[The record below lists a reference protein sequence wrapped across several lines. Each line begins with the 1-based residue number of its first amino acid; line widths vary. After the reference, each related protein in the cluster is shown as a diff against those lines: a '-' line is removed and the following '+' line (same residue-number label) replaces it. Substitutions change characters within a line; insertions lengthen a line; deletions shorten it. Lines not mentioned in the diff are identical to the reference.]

1 MNTVMMTQT
10 TTHRG
15 VTSTKLCPMIEGKK
29 FCEVQETSPHEV
41 GVTMLGIFGAG
52 LMWVIF
58 SFITFRV
65 IKEVFK
71 INEYD
76 YGWGFGASLFS
87 LFAPV
92 AYLGL
97 FLAVLG

>member
-1 MNTVMMTQT
+1 MSTVIMTHS

-15 VTSTKLCPMIEGKK
+15 VTSTKLCTMIEGKK
-29 FCEVQETSPHEV
+29 FCEVQESSPREV
-41 GVTMLGIFGAG
+41 GLTMLGIFSAG

-58 SFITFRV
+58 SFITFKV
-65 IKEVFK
+65 IKGIFK
-71 INEYD
+71 FNEYD
-76 YGWGFGASLFS
+76 DGWGFGIILFS

-97 FLAVLG
+97 FLAILG

>member
-15 VTSTKLCPMIEGKK
+15 VTNTKLCTMIEGKK
-29 FCEVQETSPHEV
+29 FCEVQDTTPQEV
-41 GVTMLGIFGAG
+41 GMTMLGLFGAG
-52 LMWVIF
+52 LMWIIF
-58 SFITFRV
+58 SFITFKV
-65 IKEVFK
+65 IKGAFE

-76 YGWGFGASLFS
+76 DGWGFGAILFS

-97 FLAVLG
+97 FLALFG

>member
-1 MNTVMMTQT
+1 MTHT

-15 VTSTKLCPMIEGKK
+15 VTSTKLCTIIEGKK
-29 FCEVQETSPHEV
+29 FCEVQDTTPQEV
-41 GVTMLGIFGAG
+41 GMAMLGLFGAG

-58 SFITFRV
+58 SFITFK
-65 IKEVFK
+65 IIQKTFK

-76 YGWGFGASLFS
+76 DGWGLGAILFS
-87 LFAPV
+87 LSAPV

-97 FLAVLG
+97 FLALFG

>member
-1 MNTVMMTQT
+1 MTHT

-15 VTSTKLCPMIEGKK
+15 VTSTKLCTMIEGKK
-29 FCEVQETSPHEV
+29 FCEVQDTTPQEV
-41 GVTMLGIFGAG
+41 GITMLGIFGAG

-58 SFITFRV
+58 SFITFKV
-65 IKEVFK
+65 IQRIFK
-71 INEYD
+71 ID
-76 YGWGFGASLFS
+76 ADDGWGVGAILFS

-97 FLAVLG
+97 FLALFG

>member
-1 MNTVMMTQT
+1 MTTIMTHT

-15 VTSTKLCPMIEGKK
+15 VTSTKLCTIIEGKK
-29 FCEVQETSPHEV
+29 FCEVQDTTPQEI
-41 GVTMLGIFGAG
+41 GITMLGIFGAG

-58 SFITFRV
+58 SFITFKV
-65 IKEVFK
+65 IKQVFV

-76 YGWGFGASLFS
+76 DGWGFGAILFS

-92 AYLGL
+92 AYFGL
-97 FLAVLG
+97 FLALFG